1 MFDCLAHERRKP
13 VIADKVVISLASA
26 ERRNTTVPKLVDAG
40 FRVLDAID
48 GRLMSKE
55 EIAERFDTALFEDTF
70 LHYPKP
76 GEIGCTLSHLIAISD
91 FAAAAGGADDWIV
104 ITEDDA
110 ALSPWWGRDLP
121 RALGAAQRL
130 GVDLAVLG
138 MYSAPMGQPA
148 KDYCSRHHPLGIGAR
163 PVSVLSTGTPMPAV
177 RAVNVI
183 VPQFELG
190 SVGYAM
196 TRSAARTIVAYEGK
210 PYWVA
215 DDWRVMRRMGLR
227 IGLVKPTLVEPS
239 SGVESTIRHGDNPRV
254 HDYVMSPRERLA
266 LKTRLKAL
274 RGKVVDSS
282 RKSREILHRL
292 RSGRR
297 N

>member
-1 MFDCLAHERRKP
+1 M
-13 VIADKVVISLASA
+13 
-26 ERRNTTVPKLVDAG
+26 
-40 FRVLDAID
+40 
-48 GRLMSKE
+48 
-55 EIAERFDTALFEDTF
+55 
-70 LHYPKP
+70 
-76 GEIGCTLSHLIAISD
+76 
-91 FAAAAGGADDWIV
+91 
-104 ITEDDA
+104 
-110 ALSPWWGRDLP
+110 
-121 RALGAAQRL
+121 
-130 GVDLAVLG
+130 
-138 MYSAPMGQPA
+138 
-148 KDYCSRHHPLGIGAR
+148 
-163 PVSVLSTGTPMPAV
+163 LSTGTPMPAV

-196 TRSAARTIVAYEGK
+196 ARSAARTIVAYEGK

-215 DDWRVMRRMGLR
+215 DDWRVMRRRGLR

>member
-1 MFDCLAHERRKP
+1 MTPMFDCLAHERRKP

-121 RALGAAQRL
+121 RVGCGATSRRRSGGTRHVHRTHGPAGEGLLQPSPPAGYRGEACL
-130 GVDLAVLG
+130 GVVDG
-138 MYSAPMGQPA
+138 
-148 KDYCSRHHPLGIGAR
+148 DTDAR
-163 PVSVLSTGTPMPAV
+163 RPRGECHRSPVRVGLCGV
-177 RAVNVI
+177 R
-183 VPQFELG
+183 
-190 SVGYAM
+190 
-196 TRSAARTIVAYEGK
+196 
-210 PYWVA
+210 
-215 DDWRVMRRMGLR
+215 DDEKCRANDCRV
-227 IGLVKPTLVEPS
+227 
-239 SGVESTIRHGDNPRV
+239 
-254 HDYVMSPRERLA
+254 
-266 LKTRLKAL
+266 
-274 RGKVVDSS
+274 
-282 RKSREILHRL
+282 
-292 RSGRR
+292 
-297 N
+297 